1 MEERRIIWD
10 ETKNAE
16 NKQKHK
22 IGFEVAQYV
31 FSDPLR
37 IWRPDRSEHNTS
49 GEERWQTI
57 GKVGK
62 TFFVVYA
69 EQEEGDVNI
78 TRLIS
83 AREAEKHERR
93 SYNGYYQIDGKGW
106 TKDT

>member
-1 MEERRIIWD
+1 MEERIIVWD
-10 ETKNAE
+10 EAKNAE

-31 FSDPLR
+31 FSDQLR
-37 IWRPDRSEHNTS
+37 IWRFDRSENNTS

-57 GKVGK
+57 GKVGR
-62 TFFVVYA
+62 TFFVVYT

-78 TRLIS
+78 TRILS

-93 SYNGYYQIDGKGW
+93 SNNGYYQIDNKGW
-106 TKDT
+106 TKNT